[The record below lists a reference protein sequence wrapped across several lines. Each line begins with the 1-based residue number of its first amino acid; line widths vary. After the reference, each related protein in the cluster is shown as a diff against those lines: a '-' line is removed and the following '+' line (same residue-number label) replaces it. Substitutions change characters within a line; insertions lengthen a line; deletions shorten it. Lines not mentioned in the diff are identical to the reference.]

1 MRHWFESLEPRER
14 LFVAMAAA
22 VLVVAVF
29 WLAVWMPLDRGQQNL
44 AGSVDQWRQS
54 LAELRMLKGRMG
66 SNDAGSGAP
75 VDANRSLVLIVD
87 STLREHGLYSALQRS
102 QPGPDNDI
110 RIELRDAPFDDLVL
124 WLGDVSS
131 RHGLQVQTASFLA
144 ASEDDNGRVNSTV
157 TLER

>member
-1 MRHWFESLEPRER
+1 MRRWFESLEARER
-14 LFVAMAAA
+14 LFVALAAG

-29 WLAVWMPLDRGQQNL
+29 WLAVWMPLDRGQQSL
-44 AGSVDQWRQS
+44 ASSVDQWRQS
-54 LAELRMLKGRMG
+54 LAELRRLKGRMG
-66 SNDAGSGAP
+66 SGETTTGAP

-102 QPGPDNDI
+102 QPGSGNDI
-110 RIELRDAPFDDLVL
+110 RIELRDAAFDDLVL

-131 RHGLQVQTASFLA
+131 RYGLQVQTASFLT
-144 ASEDDNGRVNSTV
+144 ASEENNGRVNSTV